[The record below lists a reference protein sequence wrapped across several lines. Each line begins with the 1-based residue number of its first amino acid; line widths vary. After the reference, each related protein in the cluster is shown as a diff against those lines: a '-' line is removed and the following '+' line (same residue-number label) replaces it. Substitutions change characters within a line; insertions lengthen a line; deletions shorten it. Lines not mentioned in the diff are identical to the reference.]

1 MLVMLTD
8 SGECK
13 GSSSLVSEYLA
24 SRQVFKKLKKHT
36 DQIKPIRPN
45 PILVWAVH
53 LRQLTIL
60 ILVLYFSTY
69 PSYKTT

>member
-1 MLVMLTD
+1 MVTD
-8 SGECK
+8 SGDGK
-13 GSSSLVSEYLA
+13 DSSSFVSEYLA